1 MKKRLR
7 KRKGTGPGNIYIKDT
22 PEFIA
27 KRKRRCE
34 RASSLGP
41 RLYYR
46 GLKWLK
52 TRADVYLYCFI
63 DYYGHRQAA
72 YTAKPKCRGS
82 SKRKVEGILL
92 NRQTVQR
99 RENFRA
105 FCCNGID
112 ILRGVY

>member
-7 KRKGTGPGNIYIKDT
+7 KRNSPAPVNIYAVDA
-22 PEFIA
+22 PEFAA
-27 KRKRRCE
+27 KRKRRCA
-34 RASSLGP
+34 RTSLLGP

-46 GLKWLK
+46 GLEWLK

-63 DYYGHRQAA
+63 NYHGQQQAV
-72 YTAKPKCRGS
+72 YTAKPKRRGS
-82 SKRKVEGILL
+82 PLRKVEGILL

-99 RENFRA
+99 HENFRA

-112 ILRGVY
+112 ILRGIY

>member
-7 KRKGTGPGNIYIKDT
+7 KRNSPAPVNIYAVDI
-22 PEFIA
+22 PVFAA

-34 RASSLGP
+34 RISLLGP

-52 TRADVYLYCFI
+52 TRAKVYLYGFI
-63 DYYGHRQAA
+63 KYYGQTQAV
-72 YTAKPKCRGS
+72 YTAKPKRKGS
-82 SKRKVEGILL
+82 SPRKVEGILL
-92 NRQTVQR
+92 NRLTVQR
-99 RENFRA
+99 HENFRA

>member
-7 KRKGTGPGNIYIKDT
+7 KRNSAAPGNVYIKDT

-34 RASSLGP
+34 RASLLGP

-52 TRADVYLYCFI
+52 TRANVYLYGFI
-63 DYYGHRQAA
+63 KYYGQLQAV
-72 YTAKPKCRGS
+72 YTAKPKHKGS
-82 SKRKVEGILL
+82 FQRKVEGILL
-92 NRQTVQR
+92 NRQTVQKH
-99 RENFRA
+99 ENFRA
-105 FCCNGID
+105 FCCDGID
-112 ILRGVY
+112 ILRGIY